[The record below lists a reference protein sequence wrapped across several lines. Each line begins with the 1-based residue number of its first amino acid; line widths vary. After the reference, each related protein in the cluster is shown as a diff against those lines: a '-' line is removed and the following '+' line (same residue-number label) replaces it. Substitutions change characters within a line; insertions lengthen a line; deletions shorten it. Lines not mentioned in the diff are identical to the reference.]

1 MWTDSQ
7 MGGTQVRKKV
17 AAPPFSMVFFC
28 RQITPQRLYAS
39 QDYTAGP
46 TGELLDVRAALH
58 KSHPLLYP
66 QYIVF
71 TLLKRRDRVGRA
83 GNLTWPSM
91 PPGVAGP
98 RTGPETPSHQRPPEA
113 AKLVGVPGREQTTSQ
128 QRGGVCDLVIL

>member
-66 QYIVF
+66 QY
-71 TLLKRRDRVGRA
+71 L
-83 GNLTWPSM
+83 
-91 PPGVAGP
+91 
-98 RTGPETPSHQRPPEA
+98 HY
-113 AKLVGVPGREQTTSQ
+113 
-128 QRGGVCDLVIL
+128 